1 MWSGIWSCAQLPAV
15 APSITPEEAA
25 PPPGGFAPLYYLRL
39 GFKIVCWDDVSIR
52 RASHDPK
59 AAFYGAFFWAVSATI
74 VLLFAMLPRIP
85 ANKQVP
91 VPVQAFAIL
100 VGLGFALVLM
110 GIITF
115 IQYGL
120 SHLIA
125 KGFFGATGTLV
136 PIMRPLLLAWGYVN
150 ALTLIP
156 VVGLGVAGIA

>member
-1 MWSGIWSCAQLPAV
+1 
-15 APSITPEEAA
+15 
-25 PPPGGFAPLYYLRL
+25 
-39 GFKIVCWDDVSIR
+39 
-52 RASHDPK
+52 
-59 AAFYGAFFWAVSATI
+59 
-74 VLLFAMLPRIP
+74 MLPRIP

-156 VVGLGVAGIA
+156 VVGLGVAGIAGAAVVMLVFEEVDGIRRMQAFLIAWGIGICIFVLEISLQTRR